1 MEGIVL
7 DENFK
12 AIAIVDSFN
21 SFIWTDR
28 FYKAGDFE
36 IYTAV
41 DMDALNTIYKPD
53 YYLWMKNSE
62 HLMIIEGSQIDSDVE
77 KGNYMT
83 ISGRS
88 LESILER
95 RIIWG
100 QMTFSGTLQTQ
111 VKAMLDSCIISPTIT
126 DRKIPNFIFQESTDP
141 AITSITLADTQYNG
155 ENLYDAICKL
165 CESNK
170 VGFKIIL
177 NDSNQ
182 FVFSL
187 YKGTDRSYDQDA
199 NPYVIF
205 SPKFENIINS
215 KYIKS
220 QKTLKNVTLVAGE
233 GQGSDQKTTVVGSG
247 NGLSRRELYTSST
260 GVSSTTSGGTLS
272 DAEYMQQ
279 LSAKGTEALSL
290 SSNMVTT
297 SFEGEVETTVLFK
310 YNEDFFIGDT
320 VQIANEYG
328 MEESGRVSE
337 VVMSQDSSKGYTVVP
352 TFDFNK
358 DNTAAIA

>member
-1 MEGIVL
+1 
-7 DENFK
+7 
-12 AIAIVDSFN
+12 
-21 SFIWTDR
+21 
-28 FYKAGDFE
+28 
-36 IYTAV
+36 
-41 DMDALNTIYKPD
+41 
-53 YYLWMKNSE
+53 
-62 HLMIIEGSQIDSDVE
+62 
-77 KGNYMT
+77 MT

-220 QKTLKNVTLVAGE
+220 QNT
-233 GQGSDQKTTVVGSG
+233 
-247 NGLSRRELYTSST
+247 RFIF
-260 GVSSTTSGGTLS
+260 
-272 DAEYMQQ
+272 
-279 LSAKGTEALSL
+279 LSATNS
-290 SSNMVTT
+290 
-297 SFEGEVETTVLFK
+297 
-310 YNEDFFIGDT
+310 
-320 VQIANEYG
+320 
-328 MEESGRVSE
+328 
-337 VVMSQDSSKGYTVVP
+337 
-352 TFDFNK
+352 
-358 DNTAAIA
+358 